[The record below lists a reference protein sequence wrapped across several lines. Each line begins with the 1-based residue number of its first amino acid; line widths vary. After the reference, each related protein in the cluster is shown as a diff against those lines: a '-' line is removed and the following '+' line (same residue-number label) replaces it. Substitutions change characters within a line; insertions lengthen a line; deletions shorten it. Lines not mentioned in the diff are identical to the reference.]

1 MTELHE
7 LPYRVSRM
15 FSGWSVGY
23 YHHFKIRTGRMMYY
37 INHSIKPKSEFPLI
51 NDYKKGNYI
60 KEGDYSVYGYQIIE
74 GKTVQSTH
82 TNWNLTLDD
91 MKLLLLT
98 TLGYPIKV
106 STKREATVKCWE
118 TIEELKAM
126 RDDLSHDKAA

>member
-7 LPYRVSRM
+7 LPYRVSRR
-15 FSGWSVGY
+15 FSYWSDE
-23 YHHFKIRTGRMMYY
+23 HWQHFKIRTGRMVYY
-37 INHSIKPKSEFPLI
+37 INHSIKYNSAFQSR
-51 NDYKKGNYI
+51 NDYKRGNYI
-60 KEGDYSVYGYQIIE
+60 KEGDYSVYAYQIIE

-98 TLGYPIKV
+98 QLGYPIKV

-126 RDDLSHDKAA
+126 RDNLSQDKAA